1 MKVLLLNGSVHQNGT
16 TYTALS
22 RIAKTL
28 EANGIET
35 EIFQIGPKPISD
47 CLACMQCV
55 KLGKCVMDDAVG
67 EFVEKARRA
76 DGFVFGTPVYYAHP
90 SGRVLS
96 FLDRAFYSGKS
107 AFQFKPGASVAVA
120 RRAGTTAAFDVMNK
134 YFTISSMPV
143 VSATYW
149 NNVFGG
155 NGEQALQD
163 GEGMATMENIAKNM
177 AWLLKCLEAGR
188 AQGITPPEQSK
199 ERTNFIR

>member
-22 RIAKTL
+22 KIAKTL

-55 KLGKCVMDDAVG
+55 KLGKCVIDDAVG